1 MDNRKN
7 HISDEEL
14 DELFKSMSEGL
25 SVDFEPEAWQKLDAM
40 LLANT
45 PMPSEQFWKNPRILL
60 SLLLLL
66 FVGATYWFIH
76 QSTQQEAVAK
86 IKAQTQKQIIQK
98 QGSIRIVQKQAK
110 GIAVDRRASDFTR
123 VEDAAKGKDVLQK
136 RNSNKQEIGIPKVV
150 NDRQQLNRLWK
161 SSQDAGGVV
170 LKEETVLLNQSA
182 AYRSDHADERTNVEM
197 PIRDTLNAIVNRT
210 DSRAFLSAKFLDT
223 SLTIALPK
231 VNVSSLYSAQ
241 KVENKLLAKSPF
253 MKRGLVLGLYFSPDL
268 TTIANNRIE
277 KIGTN
282 YAVQLEYR
290 FSSRWSV
297 QTGVIRSKKV
307 YDAYGDQYEIPLKW
321 NAGVMPQRVDA
332 VCDMLDIPL
341 NIRYDITQHPEKR
354 VFITTG
360 LTSYVMLKEAYYYT
374 YDTKIA
380 GTHDSWIGT
389 SGPFL
394 ISNLNFSIGYEA
406 RITNRLTWQAEPFVR
421 VPISSIGWSKVNL
434 FTLGSFVSIKYRFK

>member
-76 QSTQQEAVAK
+76 QSTQQEALAK

-98 QGSIRIVQKQAK
+98 EGSIRIVQKQAR
-110 GIAVDRRASDFTR
+110 GIVVDRRASDLIR
-123 VEDAAKGKDVLQK
+123 VEDAAKDKGILQK
-136 RNSNKQEIGIPKVV
+136 SNSNKQERGIPKVV
-150 NDRQQLNRLWK
+150 NDGQELNRLSK
-161 SSQDAGGVV
+161 SNQDAEGVV
-170 LKEETVLLNQSA
+170 TKEEKALLNQSTV
-182 AYRSDHADERTNVEM
+182 YRSDHADERTNVEM
-197 PIRDTLNAIVNRT
+197 SIRDTLNAIK
-210 DSRAFLSAKFLDT
+210 DHSIFLSAKFLDT

-231 VNVSSLYSAQ
+231 VNINSLYSAQ
-241 KVENKLLAKSPF
+241 KVDNKLLAKSPF
-253 MKRGLVLGLYFSPDL
+253 MKRGLVVGLYFSPDF
-268 TTIANNRIE
+268 TTIATNRIE

-321 NAGVMPQRVDA
+321 NVGVMPQRVDA

-354 VFITTG
+354 VFVTTG

-406 RITNRLTWQAEPFVR
+406 RITNRLTWQAEPFAR
-421 VPISSIGWSKVNL
+421 VPISSIGWSNVNL

>member
-76 QSTQQEAVAK
+76 QSTQQEALAK

-110 GIAVDRRASDFTR
+110 GIAVDRRASDLIR
-123 VEDAAKGKDVLQK
+123 VEDAAKDKGILQK
-136 RNSNKQEIGIPKVV
+136 SNSNKQKRGIPKVV
-150 NDRQQLNRLWK
+150 NDRQQLNRL
-161 SSQDAGGVV
+161 SSQEAEGVV
-170 LKEETVLLNQSA
+170 TKEDKTLLNHT
-182 AYRSDHADERTNVEM
+182 YERTNTGVL
-197 PIRDTLNAIVNRT
+197 IRDTLNAIIDYTDNR
-210 DSRAFLSAKFLDT
+210 SFLSAKFLDT

-231 VNVSSLYSAQ
+231 VNSLYAAQ
-241 KVENKLLAKSPF
+241 KIENKLLVKSPF
-253 MKRGLVLGLYFSPDL
+253 MKRGLVVGLYFSPDL

-354 VFITTG
+354 VFVTTG

-406 RITNRLTWQAEPFVR
+406 RITNRLTWQAEPFAR
-421 VPISSIGWSKVNL
+421 VPISSIGWSNVNL

>member
-76 QSTQQEAVAK
+76 QSTQQEALAK

-98 QGSIRIVQKQAK
+98 QGFIRIVQKQVK
-110 GIAVDRRASDFTR
+110 GIAVDRRASDLIR
-123 VEDAAKGKDVLQK
+123 VEDAAKDKGILQK
-136 RNSNKQEIGIPKVV
+136 SNSSKQEIGIPKVV
-150 NDRQQLNRLWK
+150 NDRQELNRL
-161 SSQDAGGVV
+161 SSQDAEGVV
-170 LKEETVLLNQSA
+170 TKEEKTVLNQVTV
-182 AYRSDHADERTNVEM
+182 YRSDHADERTNVEM
-197 PIRDTLNAIVNRT
+197 SIRDTLNAIK
-210 DSRAFLSAKFLDT
+210 DHSIFLSAKFLDT
-223 SLTIALPK
+223 SLSIALPK
-231 VNVSSLYSAQ
+231 VNSLYSAQ
-241 KVENKLLAKSPF
+241 KVDNKLLAKSPF
-253 MKRGLVLGLYFSPDL
+253 MKRGLVVGLYFSPDL
-268 TTIANNRIE
+268 TTIATNRIE

-321 NAGVMPQRVDA
+321 NVGVMPQRVDA

-354 VFITTG
+354 VFVTTG

-406 RITNRLTWQAEPFVR
+406 RITNRLTWQAEPFAR

>member
-66 FVGATYWFIH
+66 FVGAIYWFIH
-76 QSTQQEAVAK
+76 QSTQQETIAK

-123 VEDAAKGKDVLQK
+123 IDNAAKGEGILQK
-136 RNSNKQEIGIPKVV
+136 SNSNKQEIGVPKVI
-150 NDRQQLNRLWK
+150 NGEQQLNRL
-161 SSQDAGGVV
+161 SNQDVDGVV
-170 LKEETVLLNQSA
+170 TKKEKALSNQA
-182 AYRSDHADERTNVEM
+182 TLYRSDYTDERTNVEM
-197 PIRDTLNAIVNRT
+197 SIRDTLNAFINRA
-210 DSRAFLSAKFLDT
+210 DGRAFLSAKFLDT

-241 KVENKLLAKSPF
+241 KVDNKFLSKSPF
-253 MKRGLVLGLYFSPDL
+253 MKRGLVVGLYFSPDF

-354 VFITTG
+354 VFVTTG

-421 VPISSIGWSKVNL
+421 VPISSIGWSNVNL

>member
-40 LLANT
+40 LLVNT

-76 QSTQQEAVAK
+76 QSTQQEVVAK

-98 QGSIRIVQKQAK
+98 EGSIRIVQKQVK
-110 GIAVDRRASDFTR
+110 GIAVDRRASDFIR
-123 VEDAAKGKDVLQK
+123 VEDAAKSEGILQK
-136 RNSNKQEIGIPKVV
+136 SNSNKQKIGIPKVV
-150 NDRQQLNRLWK
+150 NDRQELNRLSK
-161 SSQDAGGVV
+161 SSQEAEGVV
-170 LKEETVLLNQSA
+170 TKEKKTVLNQA
-182 AYRSDHADERTNVEM
+182 MAYRSDYTDEHTNREKLV
-197 PIRDTLNAIVNRT
+197 RDTLNAILAHT
-210 DSRAFLSAKFLDT
+210 DNSSLLSAKFLDT

-231 VNVSSLYSAQ
+231 VNVSSLFYAQ
-241 KVENKLLAKSPF
+241 KVDNKLLSKNPF
-253 MKRGLVLGLYFSPDL
+253 MKRGLIVGLYFSPDF
-268 TTIANNRIE
+268 TTIATNRIE

-321 NAGVMPQRVDA
+321 NVGVMPQRVDA

-354 VFITTG
+354 VFVTTG

-406 RITNRLTWQAEPFVR
+406 RITNRLTWQAEPFAR